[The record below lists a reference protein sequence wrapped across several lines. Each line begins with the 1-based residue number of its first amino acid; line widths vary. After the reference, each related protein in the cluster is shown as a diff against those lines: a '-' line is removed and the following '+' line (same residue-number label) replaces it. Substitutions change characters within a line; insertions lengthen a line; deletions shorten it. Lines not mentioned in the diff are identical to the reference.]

1 MSRLLLLATLLLV
14 PSALIS
20 CAGTFQSSATK
31 IDDRTFR
38 IEGPAV
44 PGGVEAPNRRAAE
57 RVCPGGY
64 RVLDS
69 TRHKEGC
76 SDGCSGGISTNWVI
90 RCL

>member
-1 MSRLLLLATLLLV
+1 MPRPLLLATLLLA
-14 PSALIS
+14 PTALIS

-38 IEGPAV
+38 IEGPGV
-44 PGGVEAPNRRAAE
+44 PGGVVAPNRRMAE

-69 TRHKEGC
+69 TRSKEGC
-76 SDGCSGGISTNWVI
+76 SDGCDAAISTNWVI

>member
-1 MSRLLLLATLLLV
+1 MRRVSLAANLLLATATLA
-14 PSALIS
+14 SCGALT
-20 CAGTFQSSATK
+20 ASATK

-38 IEGPAV
+38 VEGPGV
-44 PGGVEAPNRRAAE
+44 PGGAEAPNRRTAE

-69 TRHKEGC
+69 NRHKEGA
-76 SDGCSGGISTNWVI
+76 SDGVDASVSTTWVI

>member
-76 SDGCSGGISTNWVI
+76 SDGCVAGISTNWVI